1 MRGSAQPA
9 GAHNPLGTLLVN
21 GPRSRGA
28 WARGPRVGGEESPR
42 EPDGEDESLEEVC
55 APSLPPRGH
64 PGQVFRRAPGPAP
77 RRGLNCAERAA
88 GGGGGGQKGS
98 ARGSLPNPQGRGEAE
113 LRDPPSQQVP
123 GLPHPQP
130 QPTRRRERA
139 GRGPRWKIKPGWR
152 PLSQSGSRPAGFG
165 QWPPRMLMSADAT
178 RRVHSKSRSYCCGR
192 LRAPAGPRRRAARGP
207 RPGRSRGRR
216 SRGRSPAATAHGRSR
231 DGRAGPRAARRAR
244 ARH

>member
-113 LRDPPSQQVP
+113 LRDPP
-123 GLPHPQP
+123 L
-130 QPTRRRERA
+130 
-139 GRGPRWKIKPGWR
+139 
-152 PLSQSGSRPAGFG
+152 PAGPG
-165 QWPPRMLMSADAT
+165 PPPSPAAANTAAGARGAGPSVENQTGLAASQPIREQT
-178 RRVHSKSRSYCCGR
+178 GR
-192 LRAPAGPRRRAARGP
+192 LRPMAAANANER
-207 RPGRSRGRR
+207 
-216 SRGRSPAATAHGRSR
+216 
-231 DGRAGPRAARRAR
+231 
-244 ARH
+244 